1 VPDRKLLFFVQTL
14 NKEDDLKEDRPR
26 QRQGMRKEEFDL
38 WQDHSLRYL
47 EMAFRTDRQETIERP
62 DGYGKRTGECGD
74 TVELFL
80 IFRGDRIAS
89 VSFDTDGCMSTNA
102 CANTVAELAEGKS
115 LEKAWEISTENV
127 IKYLETLPPENI
139 HCAELAVGALY
150 LALANYKDLKRNPY
164 KIYGSFH
171 RQK

>member
-1 VPDRKLLFFVQTL
+1 LR
-14 NKEDDLKEDRPR
+14 EEGSLKEDRLK
-26 QRQGMRKEEFDL
+26 QGQGMGQEKFDL

-47 EMAFRTDRQETIERP
+47 EMAFRTDRREIIERP

-74 TVELFL
+74 TVEMFL
-80 IFRGDRIAS
+80 TVRGGRIAS
-89 VSFDTDGCMSTNA
+89 GSFDTDGCMSTNA
-102 CANTVAELAEGKS
+102 CANMVAELAEGKS
-115 LEKAWEISTENV
+115 LEKAWEISTEDV
-127 IKYLETLPPENI
+127 IKYLETLPSENI
-139 HCAELAVGALY
+139 HCAQLAVGAFY

>member
-1 VPDRKLLFFVQTL
+1 M
-14 NKEDDLKEDRPR
+14 R
-26 QRQGMRKEEFDL
+26 QEAFDF

-47 EMAFRTDRQETIERP
+47 EMAFRTDRRESIERP
-62 DGYGKRTGECGD
+62 DGYGKRKGECGD
-74 TVELFL
+74 TIEMFL
-80 IFRGDRIAS
+80 IFRGGHIAS

-150 LALANYKDLKRNPY
+150 LALANYKDPKRNPY

>member
-1 VPDRKLLFFVQTL
+1 MVFIQIL
-14 NKEDDLKEDRPR
+14 NKENDLKEDRPK
-26 QRQGMRKEEFDL
+26 QTEGMPQEAFDF

-47 EMAFRTDRQETIERP
+47 EMAFRTDRREIIERP

-74 TVELFL
+74 TIEMFL
-80 IFRGDRIAS
+80 IFRGGRIAS

-102 CANTVAELAEGKS
+102 CANTVAELAEGKN
-115 LEKAWEISTENV
+115 LEEAWEIGTKDV
-127 IKYLETLPPENI
+127 IKYLESLPTENI
-139 HCAELAVGALY
+139 HCAELSVGALY
-150 LALANYKDLKRNPY
+150 LALANYKDLKHKPY